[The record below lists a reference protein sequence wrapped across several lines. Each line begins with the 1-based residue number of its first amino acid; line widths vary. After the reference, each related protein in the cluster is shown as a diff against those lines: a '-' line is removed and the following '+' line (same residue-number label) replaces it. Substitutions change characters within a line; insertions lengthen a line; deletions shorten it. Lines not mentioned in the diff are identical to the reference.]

1 MALNETLSPKQAKQI
16 NTQFEMIVNRAVKDV
31 QTGFNDFFGE
41 MKNEWE
47 DHYAVELSKSLM
59 QAMEEVTQHLQT
71 NANAFCGTVG
81 EIAKA
86 YATTAGLG
94 GVGASVLGN
103 PKIAKLSI
111 HSQIKEN
118 FDGDTFGFKNV
129 DSYDKI
135 TQSVTTLVGKLKQS
149 ISEVSSQL
157 KGINA
162 FGNVGIMAKLAISG
176 GKVIEILSEAVEQV
190 EKSAKTNLQQAAD
203 AYRKTGQSAE
213 SAADIKAA

>member
-86 YATTAGLG
+86 YATTAGVAAIA
-94 GVGASVLGN
+94 VGTPN
-103 PKIAKLSI
+103 IAKLSI
-111 HSQIKEN
+111 PSQIKEN

-129 DSYDKI
+129 DSYEKI
-135 TQSVTTLVGKLKQS
+135 TQSVTTLIGKLKQS

-213 SAADIKAA
+213 TAADIKAA

>member
-1 MALNETLSPKQAKQI
+1 
-16 NTQFEMIVNRAVKDV
+16 
-31 QTGFNDFFGE
+31 
-41 MKNEWE
+41 
-47 DHYAVELSKSLM
+47 M

-86 YATTAGLG
+86 YATTAGVAAIA
-94 GVGASVLGN
+94 VGTPN
-103 PKIAKLSI
+103 IAKLSI

-129 DSYDKI
+129 DSYEKI
-135 TQSVTTLVGKLKQS
+135 TQSVTTLIGKLKQS

-213 SAADIKAA
+213 TAADIKAA